1 METLFQDLRY
11 GVRMLRMSPSFT
23 AVAIITLA
31 LGIGANT
38 ALFSVIDGVLLNP
51 LPYPEPDRVIS
62 LYQKTPQFQQS
73 SIPYLNFLDWQKGN
87 HSFAAMSA
95 LRSDDYN
102 LTDAG
107 GSERLHGHQISAG
120 FFALLGVNP
129 LVGREFRSD
138 EDQVGASPVA
148 VLGDGLWKRKFAAS
162 PEVVGKD
169 ISIDGKSYTVV
180 GVAPTRSPFMTPSDI
195 YVPIGQWSDPT
206 FRDRRVG
213 MGSSAIGR
221 LKAGV
226 SLEQARADM
235 DSITRNLAAAYP
247 EADAGVSANLI
258 PLKQD
263 IVGNVQPFLFV
274 LLGAVGFVLLIAC
287 ANVANLMLARST
299 GRAREFAIRVA
310 IGANQARVVRQLLTE
325 SVLLALAGGTLGVGL
340 AEWGMKAVLA
350 AVPSALPRADEIH
363 LDIKTLL
370 FTLVLSLLA
379 GILFGLAPAL
389 KTFRPDLQGT
399 LKEGGRGSSGSH
411 HRTQNIFV
419 VFETALA
426 LVLLIGAGLM
436 LRTMAALW
444 GDHPGFD
451 AQNVLTFSATLSSS
465 KTSTAPLVRESYREL
480 VRRYEQLPGVESIS
494 LLAGSL
500 PMSGDSELPFWRE
513 GQPKPA
519 TDSEMSWSLFYA
531 VTPDYWKTMRI
542 PLKRGRLVTEQDNEK
557 SIKVVVVDEDFARRF
572 FPNEDPI
579 GKRLNLG
586 LFDTQPE
593 IVGIVGHV
601 NHWGLGAT
609 GHDNIKA
616 ELYLPLDQVPDQFAP
631 LIAKGG
637 QSVVLRTRK
646 APEALTDSFRKVT
659 TDFDSQAVVY
669 SFETM
674 ERIVADSIAAQR
686 FSMTLLSIFAGLALL
701 LAAIGIYGVI
711 SYFVGQR
718 TQEVGIRM
726 ALGAQ
731 RRDVLRLI
739 LGQGARMALIGI
751 FVGALAALGLTRLMT
766 KMLFGVSA
774 ADPITF
780 GGVTLVLLSAV
791 LFACYIPA
799 YRATKVDPMVALRY
813 E

>member
-1 METLFQDLRY
+1 
-11 GVRMLRMSPSFT
+11 
-23 AVAIITLA
+23 
-31 LGIGANT
+31 
-38 ALFSVIDGVLLNP
+38 
-51 LPYPEPDRVIS
+51 
-62 LYQKTPQFQQS
+62 
-73 SIPYLNFLDWQKGN
+73 
-87 HSFAAMSA
+87 
-95 LRSDDYN
+95 
-102 LTDAG
+102 
-107 GSERLHGHQISAG
+107 
-120 FFALLGVNP
+120 
-129 LVGREFRSD
+129 
-138 EDQVGASPVA
+138 
-148 VLGDGLWKRKFAAS
+148 
-162 PEVVGKD
+162 
-169 ISIDGKSYTVV
+169 
-180 GVAPTRSPFMTPSDI
+180 
-195 YVPIGQWSDPT
+195 
-206 FRDRRVG
+206 
-213 MGSSAIGR
+213 
-221 LKAGV
+221 
-226 SLEQARADM
+226 
-235 DSITRNLAAAYP
+235 
-247 EADAGVSANLI
+247 
-258 PLKQD
+258 
-263 IVGNVQPFLFV
+263 
-274 LLGAVGFVLLIAC
+274 VGFVLLIAC

-325 SVLLALAGGTLGVGL
+325 SILLALAGGTLGIGL

-363 LDIKTLL
+363 LDTKTLL

-451 AQNVLTFSATLSSS
+451 AQNVLTFSATLSAS

-480 VRRYEQLPGVESIS
+480 LRRYGQLPGVESVS

-519 TDSEMSWSLFYA
+519 TDTEMSWSLFYA

-542 PLKRGRLVTEQDNEK
+542 PLKRGRLLTAQDNEK

-593 IVGIVGHV
+593 IVGIAGHV

-646 APEALTDSFRKVT
+646 APEALTDSFRTVT
-659 TDFDSQAVVY
+659 TGFDSQAVVY

-731 RRDVLRLI
+731 RGDVLRLI
-739 LGQGARMALIGI
+739 LGEGTRMALIGI

-799 YRATKVDPMVALRY
+799 HRATKVDPMVALRY